1 MTRCKMGCK
10 ISINLKERLSPKPKR
25 KSSDSATSP
34 IVNLMPKVIDETV
47 VVNLDE
53 DDEYI

>member
-1 MTRCKMGCK
+1 MGCR

-25 KSSDSATSP
+25 KSSDSCTSP
-34 IVNLMPKVIDETV
+34 IVNLIPKQIDETV

-53 DDEYI
+53 TDDEYI

>member
-1 MTRCKMGCK
+1 MGCR

-25 KSSDSATSP
+25 KSSDSCTSP
-34 IVNLMPKVIDETV
+34 IVNLMPKQIDETV

-53 DDEYI
+53 TDDEYI

>member
-1 MTRCKMGCK
+1 MGCR

-34 IVNLMPKVIDETV
+34 IVNLMPKSIDDTV
-47 VVNLDE
+47 VINLSE
-53 DDEYI
+53 TDDEYI